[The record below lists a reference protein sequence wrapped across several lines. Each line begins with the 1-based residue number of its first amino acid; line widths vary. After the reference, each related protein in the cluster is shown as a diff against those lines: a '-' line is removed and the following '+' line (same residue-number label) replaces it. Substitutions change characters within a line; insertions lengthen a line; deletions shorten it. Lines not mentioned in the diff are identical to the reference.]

1 MMSTSAASNKIRKRG
16 SSLPVRLLAVSVI
29 LLVIVQVAAVFRVAG
44 EIPVN
49 IDALAAASKVCY
61 EGRFL
66 PGAPMMSLWGLIARM
81 CGIHPMKLIF
91 GIAPFIMIP
100 LYYCIYYLAAGKL
113 LNDPADR
120 WFMMLCICLLNMWGY
135 QSEYMIPYT
144 MLCSW
149 YTGTAFVVHGLLPLA
164 VYLLADKF
172 RIYYT
177 EETPNEEYT
186 EANTDDYYKKEV
198 EDMKNHKIINAR
210 NLAVA
215 LLIVVIMLIGSVYIM
230 NRKINSLYEVTVNLQ
245 QEIEEIK
252 DEK

>member
-1 MMSTSAASNKIRKRG
+1 
-16 SSLPVRLLAVSVI
+16 
-29 LLVIVQVAAVFRVAG
+29 
-44 EIPVN
+44 
-49 IDALAAASKVCY
+49 
-61 EGRFL
+61 
-66 PGAPMMSLWGLIARM
+66 MMSLWGLIARM

-120 WFMMLCICLLNMWGY
+120 WFMMLCICLLNLWGY
-135 QSEYMIPYT
+135 QSEYMIPCT

-172 RIYYT
+172 RIYY

-186 EANTDDYYKKEV
+186 EANIDDYYKQEE

-245 QEIEEIK
+245 QEIEEMK